1 MTTYTRTD
9 LEKMFDEHLD
19 STIDPFGWEPHFW
32 NASRVLKAVA
42 LPIYTEMFWNWF
54 HGEEFVELPAPQD
67 SPDVELYARQT
78 DLEDEQPLSFE
89 EWCHAVDI
97 ESKYQSFYNEYG
109 DSACSLSEYKE
120 MHYEF
125 YIHGFALHS

>member
-78 DLEDEQPLSFE
+78 DLEDEDRVSAMAMAE
-89 EWCHAVDI
+89 EHDDYHADRGYDTW
-97 ESKYQSFYNEYG
+97 ETETFGEY
-109 DSACSLSEYKE
+109 
-120 MHYEF
+120 
-125 YIHGFALHS
+125 